1 MEALQKQMKKADEAI
16 TKNNTNLRLMES
28 KVKNCI
34 TQVNSLQKLS
44 KGQTILFRQFKDH
57 EIAIADNHYD
67 AMDRIRQ
74 INEKAEAV
82 EEQNKKRDA
91 QIEDLTT
98 LGNTVYDKEEKLEKA
113 FSETKI
119 KVNLDFQEFNAKIN
133 EQIQDF

>member
-1 MEALQKQMKKADEAI
+1 
-16 TKNNTNLRLMES
+16 MES

>member
-1 MEALQKQMKKADEAI
+1 MKKADEAI
-16 TKNNTNLRLMES
+16 TKNNSNLRLMES

>member
-1 MEALQKQMKKADEAI
+1 MKKADEAI